1 MSYQDQICDLA
12 QKNNLKME
20 ELKLKLKEVLLENAE
35 AAPSPYI
42 LDLSKAIAYLEGY
55 VKFEVNSK

>member
-20 ELKLKLKEVLLENAE
+20 ELKLKLKEVLLKNAE
-35 AAPSPYI
+35 AASPYI